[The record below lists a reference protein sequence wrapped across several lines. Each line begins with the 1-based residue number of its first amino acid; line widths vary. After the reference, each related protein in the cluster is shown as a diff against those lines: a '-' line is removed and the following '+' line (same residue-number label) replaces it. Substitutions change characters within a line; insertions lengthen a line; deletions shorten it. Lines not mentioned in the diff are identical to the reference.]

1 MPKEIVVS
9 ISCITYNHAPYIRQ
23 CLDGFMM
30 QQTDFAYEVLIHDD
44 ASTDGTTEIIKEYET
59 KYPDIIKPIYEEE
72 NQWVKGRKGS
82 AVFNF
87 PRAKGKYIALCEG
100 DDYWTDPLKLQK
112 QVDILEGNLNYS
124 ICCHK
129 YQWLNDSDLNI
140 CVSEDNEVILP
151 DSSFNLDTLLN
162 SRLWIIQPLTVVFRK
177 NMFDLNEYQKYA
189 FAKDVTLFYHLLK
202 KGDAYLMSDIMGI
215 YRIHDGGAFSNLS
228 WANKL
233 LDDLRTILGIS
244 EVENDERSANYLQ
257 WAVDRVISNLGRKEI
272 LKQLNLFYRAESILS
287 QYYGKFNVY
296 KTILTKMIK
305 RK

>member
-1 MPKEIVVS
+1 
-9 ISCITYNHAPYIRQ
+9 
-23 CLDGFMM
+23 
-30 QQTDFAYEVLIHDD
+30 
-44 ASTDGTTEIIKEYET
+44 
-59 KYPDIIKPIYEEE
+59 
-72 NQWVKGRKGS
+72 
-82 AVFNF
+82 
-87 PRAKGKYIALCEG
+87 
-100 DDYWTDPLKLQK
+100 
-112 QVDILEGNLNYS
+112 
-124 ICCHK
+124 
-129 YQWLNDSDLNI
+129 
-140 CVSEDNEVILP
+140 
-151 DSSFNLDTLLN
+151 
-162 SRLWIIQPLTVVFRK
+162 
-177 NMFDLNEYQKYA
+177 
-189 FAKDVTLFYHLLK
+189 
-202 KGDAYLMSDIMGI
+202 MSDIMGI